1 MRPIRTLATFAVL
14 VTAAAA
20 FAQQQGVTRTQR
32 YDQNFSLGPGGTFVI
47 ENPLGNID
55 ILGTD
60 DANVTA
66 VLAKT
71 VIAVDKEAG
80 EEGWTQTRFSITG
93 DENTRIVK
101 VLLPAVRKKK
111 WTSSVAWVLRVPRSV
126 HVKVHSGASDRVR
139 VANIRGNV
147 FVKNVNGNIILQNVG
162 PTTADSVNGTILYD
176 SLRPAA
182 NANLSTVNGHVHVV
196 VGPDANFSWNAETL
210 TGDVRSTLPVRGSYN
225 GTSYSGRVNA
235 PGGPTINAT
244 SMMGNVYFLRRGT
257 QPPQAA
263 SVRASSQLEVPAGG
277 PPVIGPARPVNLQ
290 QVVQGRFVYTTNIG
304 DVRVRE
310 VRGDAR
316 VATGAGLVELGT
328 VVGNAHVTSQGGP
341 IHLGE
346 IFGGLQAST
355 QAGDILV
362 DAAREGGTIST
373 DGGII
378 RLLYNGGPTTLFSG
392 GGDIVVRQAAG
403 PVNAETRSGDISITV
418 DPNARSQR
426 VDAKTS
432 KGNIV
437 LNVSPRFGAEID
449 ATILTTDPNAN
460 TIVSDLPGLSI
471 RKEEYGGRT
480 RIRATGRIG
489 GGGEKVTLSSEEGG
503 IQINSRNTTPMTVIR
518 PRQ

>member
-1 MRPIRTLATFAVL
+1 MRTFAAAAVL
-14 VTAAAA
+14 VLSASA

-32 YDQNFSLGPGGTFVI
+32 YDQKFTLGAGGTFVI

-60 DANVTA
+60 EPNVTA

-71 VIAVDKEAG
+71 VVAVDKEAG
-80 EEGWTQTRFSITG
+80 EEGWAQTKFSITG
-93 DENTRIVK
+93 DENTRVVK
-101 VLLPAVRKKK
+101 VVLPAVRKKK
-111 WTSSVAWVLRVPRSV
+111 WTSTVAWVLRVPRSV
-126 HVKVHSGASDRVR
+126 HVKVHSGASERVR
-139 VANIRGNV
+139 ISNIRGNV
-147 FVKNVNGNIILQNVG
+147 FVKNVNGNIVLQNVG
-162 PTTADSVNGTILYD
+162 PATADSVNGTILYD
-176 SLRPAA
+176 ALRPSA

-210 TGDVRSTLPVRGSYN
+210 TGDVLSTLPVRGSYN

-244 SMMGNVYFLRRGT
+244 SMMRNVYFLRRGT

-263 SVRASSQLEVPAGG
+263 SVRTSSIADLPSGG
-277 PPVIGPARPVNLQ
+277 PPVIGPARPVNVQ
-290 QVVQGRFVYTTNIG
+290 QVVQGSYIYRTNIG

-310 VRGDAR
+310 VRGNAR
-316 VATGAGLVELGT
+316 IATGAGLVELGT
-328 VVGNAHVTSQGGP
+328 VVGNAYVTSQGGP

-346 IFGGLQAST
+346 IFGTIEAST
-355 QAGDILV
+355 HGGDILV
-362 DAAREGGTIST
+362 DAAREGGRITT

-378 RLLYNGGPTTLFSG
+378 RVLYNGGPTTLFSG

-418 DPNARSQR
+418 DPNVRSQR
-426 VDAKTS
+426 VDAKTA
-432 KGNIV
+432 KGNVV

-449 ATILTTDPNAN
+449 ATILTSDSNAN
-460 TIVSDLPGLSI
+460 TITSDLQGLSI
-471 RKEEYGGRT
+471 RKEEYGGKT
-480 RIRATGRIG
+480 RIRATGKIG
-489 GGGEKVTLSSEEGG
+489 SGGEKVTLTTEDGG
-503 IQINSRNTTPMTVIR
+503 IQINSRATTPMTVIR